1 MDLTRHICSK
11 INLTPTTSSDKPV
24 IAAGCDPV
32 PFRTRKSNLSSLLCY
47 LPA

>member
-1 MDLTRHICSK
+1 MPYAYRTGMGKFKLAFMKRNC
-11 INLTPTTSSDKPV
+11 KPV

-47 LPA
+47 

>member
-1 MDLTRHICSK
+1 MVYTYKAGKGKFKLAFMKRNC
-11 INLTPTTSSDKPV
+11 KPV

-47 LPA
+47 